1 MLLAAGASLL
11 LNLAMLIPSLYT
23 LQIFDRVFASRSV
36 ETLAM
41 LSVLTFVALG
51 FAYCMD
57 VARARALA
65 AAGRTLQCA
74 LAAPALEQAL
84 LHTASGIDGTHADG
98 MRDVARLRNFLN
110 SGGIRALF
118 DAPWLPIYLL
128 AIGLMHPLLGLAA
141 GIGAVALALLAVATE
156 QMTRDAA
163 DAALRRSRM
172 VGRNAESLIRHAEVL
187 VGMGMSRSAVGA
199 WREAHEQQLAADT
212 ALGDVSAR
220 LSALARVARQL
231 VQLTVLALGAWLVI
245 DTGASPGIMV
255 AATILLSR
263 ALQPVEHLISGWK
276 YLVEARGAWQRLSAL
291 EAGESLGIIGASGSG
306 KTTLARLLVGVWQPQ
321 TGAVRLDNANMV
333 HWDRGELGP
342 HLGYLPQDASLFA
355 GTVAQNIAR
364 LGTVDADQV
373 IDAARRAQA
382 HDMIQ
387 RLPDG
392 YDTRVGDGGTRLSG
406 GQRQRIALARAL
418 YGRPKVVVLDEP
430 DANLDAAGVSA
441 LKAAL
446 RTLKAS
452 GATVIVV
459 GHRAGLMSQFDKIAV
474 MNEGALIAFGPA
486 AQVLAGP
493 HARSVQPLPLPVA
506 GPKEVAA

>member
-1 MLLAAGASLL
+1 M
-11 LNLAMLIPSLYT
+11 
-23 LQIFDRVFASRSV
+23 
-36 ETLAM
+36 
-41 LSVLTFVALG
+41 
-51 FAYCMD
+51 
-57 VARARALA
+57 
-65 AAGRTLQCA
+65 
-74 LAAPALEQAL
+74 
-84 LHTASGIDGTHADG
+84 
-98 MRDVARLRNFLN
+98 
-110 SGGIRALF
+110 
-118 DAPWLPIYLL
+118 
-128 AIGLMHPLLGLAA
+128 
-141 GIGAVALALLAVATE
+141 
-156 QMTRDAA
+156 
-163 DAALRRSRM
+163 
-172 VGRNAESLIRHAEVL
+172 
-187 VGMGMSRSAVGA
+187 
-199 WREAHEQQLAADT
+199 
-212 ALGDVSAR
+212 
-220 LSALARVARQL
+220 
-231 VQLTVLALGAWLVI
+231 
-245 DTGASPGIMV
+245 
-255 AATILLSR
+255 
-263 ALQPVEHLISGWK
+263 ISGWK
-276 YLVEARGAWQRLSAL
+276 YLVEARGAWQRLSAPDAFAASDRRLRLPTPVGRLELEQVVFTHDTGRPALIKGVSFAL

-418 YGRPKVVVLDEP
+418 YGRPNVVVLDEP